1 MKKYPFVLQD
11 EEKDC
16 GVACM
21 QMIIKYY
28 GGYINK
34 DNLIFKSKTNRNGT
48 TGYNIKETLVS
59 LGFDCKGVKC
69 NLEDITKDN
78 IILPCIAN
86 VIIDNKYKHYIVI
99 NEIDFNKKTLQISD
113 PASKQKRISFIEFQK
128 IFNNILIMC
137 YPTRTLPYE
146 KDITTSKFIYS
157 IVKPYKPE
165 LKNIFLLSIFI
176 TIFSIATSFYTENML
191 NALNSFSKSYLFKIF
206 LIFFSIYILKIIT
219 NFFRSKALIYLNSKI
234 DLVLTLDVFK
244 RIIKLP
250 YCYYKNKTTGD
261 MITRINDLE
270 NVRDMIS
277 KVALSIFIDLPL
289 TLVSLVVL
297 LLINKTLFT
306 IGFIMLILY
315 IIVVALF
322 RRIMSNYISEIK
334 YKKSDYISHM
344 VESISGYDT
353 VKGIHIEENII
364 NRFENKYILF
374 VKNLFTYQNL
384 YIFQELLKD
393 LINDI
398 GFVLITLIGTY
409 LVLDKSINLGTLF
422 TFSTLLIYFL
432 EPIKSILSL
441 DQIIKESKISFKRIL
456 DVIIYD
462 DMNDGAISE
471 FQNGDII
478 FKDLSFSFNGKNNI
492 LDKVNLKIRKKEKL
506 MVIGKSGTG
515 KSTLFKLLM
524 RYYESNNSIKIN
536 NINLNDYKKDVLN
549 KNILYISQQE
559 ILFND
564 TLYNNLFFDND
575 NYKMLT
581 DITSICNM
589 ESIMDK
595 NLKYN
600 TLIEENGSNLSGG
613 ERQRV
618 VLARALLKNFNI
630 LIIDEGL
637 SEVDIDT
644 ERKILKGMFKHFKDK
659 TIIVISHRLDNMDL
673 FDSVLR
679 FEDSRVLKECKNG

>member
-1 MKKYPFVLQD
+1 MQD

-28 GGYINK
+28 GGYVNK

-69 NLEDITKDN
+69 NIEDITSNN

-86 VIIDNKYKHYIVI
+86 VIIDDKYKHYIVI

-113 PASKQKRISFIEFQK
+113 PSSKQKKISFMEFKK
-128 IFNNILIMC
+128 IFNNILILC
-137 YPTRTLPYE
+137 YPTKALPYE
-146 KDITTSKFIYS
+146 KDITTGKFIYS
-157 IVKPYKPE
+157 IVKPYKTE

-191 NALNSFSKSYLFKIF
+191 NALSSFSKSYLFKIF

-219 NFFRSKALIYLNSKI
+219 SFFRSKAFRSKALIYLNSKI
-234 DLVLTLDVFK
+234 NLALTLDVFK

-270 NVRDMIS
+270 NVREMIS

-297 LLINKTLFT
+297 FLINRTLFT

-315 IIVVALF
+315 VIVVTLF
-322 RRIMSNYISEIK
+322 RRIMSNYIGEIK

-364 NRFENKYILF
+364 SRFEKKYTLF

-398 GFVLITLIGTY
+398 GFILITLIGTY
-409 LVLDKSINLGTLF
+409 LVLDKSISVGTLF
-422 TFSTLLIYFL
+422 TFSTLLVYFL

-441 DQIIKESKISFKRIL
+441 DQ
-456 DVIIYD
+456 
-462 DMNDGAISE
+462 
-471 FQNGDII
+471 
-478 FKDLSFSFNGKNNI
+478 
-492 LDKVNLKIRKKEKL
+492 
-506 MVIGKSGTG
+506 
-515 KSTLFKLLM
+515 
-524 RYYESNNSIKIN
+524 
-536 NINLNDYKKDVLN
+536 
-549 KNILYISQQE
+549 
-559 ILFND
+559 
-564 TLYNNLFFDND
+564 
-575 NYKMLT
+575 
-581 DITSICNM
+581 
-589 ESIMDK
+589 
-595 NLKYN
+595 
-600 TLIEENGSNLSGG
+600 
-613 ERQRV
+613 
-618 VLARALLKNFNI
+618 
-630 LIIDEGL
+630 
-637 SEVDIDT
+637 
-644 ERKILKGMFKHFKDK
+644 KH
-659 TIIVISHRLDNMDL
+659 
-673 FDSVLR
+673 
-679 FEDSRVLKECKNG
+679 